1 MLNTYAS
8 VEHRC
13 QWNFLFKR
21 KEKEKEKKFLELW
34 IQGSLVW
41 VFFFH
46 GFVLQMSEFS
56 HVWWV
61 KFQPFTRQDSNRV
74 SFLYQPGSFHRNKT
88 IFWIPLCFLSEWIG
102 VLQVVQKLWWKR
114 CTQKH
119 ACWFPY
125 FVKNWDK
132 TPFDVVYSCRL
143 PVWLN
148 KIYQSC
154 YSFLCTECSLHL
166 YLPSCFILHI
176 SCTFSTDLELTSVN
190 FLPSAFLTPSS
201 PYNSFCKLN

>member
-1 MLNTYAS
+1 MPVWSIDANGIFYLKERKREGKKS
-8 VEHRC
+8 SSSCE
-13 QWNFLFKR
+13 FK
-21 KEKEKEKKFLELW
+21 
-34 IQGSLVW
+34 GAW
-41 VFFFH
+41 VFWFFPH
-46 GFVLQMSEFS
+46 GFVLQISEFS
-56 HVWWV
+56 HVWWL

-74 SFLYQPGSFHRNKT
+74 SFLYPAGSFHRNKT
-88 IFWIPLCFLSEWIG
+88 IFWIPLCFLSESIE

-125 FVKNWDK
+125 LVKNWDK
-132 TPFDVVYSCRL
+132 NPFDVVYSCRL

-166 YLPSCFILHI
+166 YLPSCFILHTI
-176 SCTFSTDLELTSVN
+176 
-190 FLPSAFLTPSS
+190 FLALFQQT
-201 PYNSFCKLN
+201 LNWLL